1 MPIESTESSFKLQDR
16 TALLTGPCN
25 SFNQAIAV
33 KLTQLGA
40 NVALVDRNIERSQ
53 RFASQLTDA
62 REINERYGRAV
73 AVQADLSK
81 PHHVQDAISRAAE
94 AFGGIDIYID
104 GLMTTDVKRFKEPS
118 ALDDLERMIDVNL
131 KAPLLMTHGVLRF
144 LEGRKR
150 GRIIY
155 LMHDIV
161 RLGLANNSLMA
172 MSRTGLTA
180 FARTLA
186 REVMESNITVN
197 CVAIGVTED
206 FLLGQNVEGGV
217 AATKTSIQEAQARL
231 VQTYPHAVLM
241 DTEKIAA
248 TVAFL
253 ASPLGSGITGQT
265 IAVSQGLS
273 SLS

>member
-25 SFNQAIAV
+25 GFNQAIAV

-81 PHHVQDAISRAAE
+81 PHHVQDAISRSAE

-104 GLMTTDVKRFKEPS
+104 GLMTTDVKRFKDPN
-118 ALDDLERMIDVNL
+118 ALEDLERMIDVNM

-172 MSRTGLTA
+172 VSRTGLTA
-180 FARTLA
+180 FSRTLA

-206 FLLGQNVEGGV
+206 FLLGQNAQD
-217 AATKTSIQEAQARL
+217 AASKTSIQEAQAKL
-231 VQTYPHAVLM
+231 VQTYPHAHLM

-253 ASPLGSGITGQT
+253 ASPLGAGITGQT

>member
-16 TALLTGPCN
+16 TALITGPCN
-25 SFNQAIAV
+25 GFNQAIAV
-33 KLTQLGA
+33 KLTQLGT
-40 NVALVDRNIERSQ
+40 NVALVDRNIEKSQ
-53 RFASQLTDA
+53 RFATQLSDA

-81 PHHVQDAISRAAE
+81 PHHVQDAISRSAE

-104 GLMTTDVKRFKEPS
+104 GLMTTDVKLFKEPN
-118 ALDDLERMIDVNL
+118 ALDDLDRMIDVNL
-131 KAPLLMTHGVLRF
+131 RAPLLMTHGILRF

-155 LMHDIV
+155 LMHDLV
-161 RLGLANNSLMA
+161 RLGLANNGLMA
-172 MSRTGLTA
+172 ISRTGLTA
-180 FARTLA
+180 FARTLS
-186 REVMESNITVN
+186 REVAESNITVN
-197 CVAIGVTED
+197 CLAIGVTED
-206 FLLGQNVEGGV
+206 FLLGQNPNEIS
-217 AATKTSIQEAQARL
+217 KSSIQEAQARL
-231 VQTYPHAVLM
+231 NQLYPQATLM
-241 DTEKIAA
+241 DPEKIAN

-273 SLS
+273 YLS